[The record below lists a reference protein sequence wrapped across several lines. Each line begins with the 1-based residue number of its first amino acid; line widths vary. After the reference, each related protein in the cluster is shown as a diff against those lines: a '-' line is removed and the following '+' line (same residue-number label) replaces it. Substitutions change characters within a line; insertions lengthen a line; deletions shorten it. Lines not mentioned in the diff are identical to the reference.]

1 MVRLFSCRAVTLV
14 HTRNC
19 AAVMAAAGVFPGG
32 LGGDGKHVTTA
43 PFLVDS
49 QLRVVVDE
57 SDDGNAFLIHTL
69 LLRE

>member
-1 MVRLFSCRAVTLV
+1 
-14 HTRNC
+14 
-19 AAVMAAAGVFPGG
+19 MAAAGVFPGG